1 MPHGVWVPFG
11 AARSN
16 EHRHTRARKFRHD
29 PSETHP
35 QEQRGEG
42 FTQRESWGGRLDVDK
57 TVAPP
62 QSFPAMRPAAAL
74 FAQALRARGSAGRAH
89 DETPLRDFRGVLFF
103 RRAKMH
109 GDNPARVIGRV
120 RQRGSRCYPANRA
133 RSITGPKEPRAS
145 VDSAWRCGAPAA
157 VSISLRAASSRSGP
171 EKGLPGLLS
180 ENHRPHVVVRTF

>member
-1 MPHGVWVPFG
+1 MLNATLRALCVPPENGVREQKKRKASVELPMQPFSVARWALWKRGEGQLPHGVWVPFG

-57 TVAPP
+57 TSAPP
-62 QSFPAMRPAAAL
+62 PKVFPAIRPAL

-89 DETPLRDFRGVLFF
+89 DETPLRDFRGVCFF
-103 RRAKMH
+103 GRAKMH
-109 GDNPARVIGRV
+109 GENPARVIGRV
-120 RQRGSRCYPANRA
+120 
-133 RSITGPKEPRAS
+133 
-145 VDSAWRCGAPAA
+145 
-157 VSISLRAASSRSGP
+157 
-171 EKGLPGLLS
+171 
-180 ENHRPHVVVRTF
+180 